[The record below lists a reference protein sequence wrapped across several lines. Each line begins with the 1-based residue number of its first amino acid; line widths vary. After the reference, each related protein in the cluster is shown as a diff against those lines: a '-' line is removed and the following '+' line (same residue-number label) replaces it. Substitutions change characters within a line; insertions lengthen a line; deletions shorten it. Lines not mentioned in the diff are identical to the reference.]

1 MLLSIAIA
9 AIIAS
14 ELWSAWKALKKP
26 NSTIS
31 LVATGIITVI
41 TVIFIGYAMP
51 WYRILNYGWWYA
63 LVTACSL
70 HIGCVAWRIYTL
82 DKEKSPNSPNS
93 PSMTESLPNLRQN
106 GLH

>member
-1 MLLSIAIA
+1 MLLSIVIA

-41 TVIFIGYAMP
+41 IVIFIGYAMP
-51 WYRILNYGWWYA
+51 WYTILNYGWWYA
-63 LVTACSL
+63 LVVACSL
-70 HIGCVAWRIYTL
+70 HIGAIAWSMWALHTE
-82 DKEKSPNSPNS
+82 KFAKSPKS
-93 PSMTESLPNLRQN
+93 PSMTESLPNLR
-106 GLH
+106 